1 MSPERRK
8 QLIFLS
14 PLVLFIIMVLVLST
28 GLGKD
33 PTLLDSRM
41 IGKPIP
47 AFQLQTLTDAN
58 KVMTQN
64 DIQGPAL
71 LNVFASWCPSCYVEH
86 PYFMQMQAENLIPIY
101 GLNYKD
107 ERPDGMKFI
116 TDLGNPYKEIIFDL
130 DGRLGIELGVYGAPE
145 TFVIDKNNQ
154 IIYRH
159 VGVVD
164 ERVWTEIIQPI
175 LADGAGQ

>member
-14 PLVLFIIMVLVLST
+14 PLVLFIVMVVVLST

-47 AFQLQTLTDAN
+47 AFKLQTLTDVN
-58 KVMTQN
+58 KILTET

-86 PYFMQMQAENLIPIY
+86 PYFMQMQADNLIPIY

-107 ERPDGMKFI
+107 ERQDGMKFI
-116 TDLGNPYKEIIFDL
+116 TDLGNPYTEIIFDL

-164 ERVWTEIIQPI
+164 ERVWTEIMQPI

>member
-14 PLVLFIIMVLVLST
+14 PLLLFIVMVVVLST

-58 KVMTQN
+58 KILTQN

-86 PYFMQMQAENLIPIY
+86 PYFMQMQADNLIPIY

-107 ERPDGMKFI
+107 ERQDGMKFI

-164 ERVWTEIIQPI
+164 ERVWTEIMQPI
-175 LADGAGQ
+175 LAGGAGQ

>member
-14 PLVLFIIMVLVLST
+14 PLVLFIVMVVVLST

-58 KVMTQN
+58 KIMTQN

-86 PYFMQMQAENLIPIY
+86 PYFMQMQANNLIPIY

-107 ERPDGMKFI
+107 ERQDGMKFI
-116 TDLGNPYKEIIFDL
+116 TDLGNPYTEIIFDI

-164 ERVWTEIIQPI
+164 ERVWTEIMQPI
-175 LADGAGQ
+175 LANGAGQ